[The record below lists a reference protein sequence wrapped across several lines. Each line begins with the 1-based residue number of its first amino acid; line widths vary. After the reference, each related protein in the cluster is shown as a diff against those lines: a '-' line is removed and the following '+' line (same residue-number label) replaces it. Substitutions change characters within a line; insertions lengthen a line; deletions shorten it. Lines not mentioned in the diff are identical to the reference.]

1 MNFIIFGIENPEVR
15 ALGELKELER
25 RTEGFEQFI
34 SDVIY
39 NEEMDVLAEEIE
51 YDLEETLDR
60 TEELKDLLNE
70 LGSKPLT
77 DQLEEVET
85 WIKQVLK
92 DLNKVCIFDL
102 ENESSQED
110 LKEVLIAAFELNR
123 YFLLIEEAIRQRLNE
138 QGII

>member
-70 LGSKPLT
+70 LGSKALT
-77 DQLEEVET
+77 DQLEEVES

-102 ENESSQED
+102 ENESNQED

-123 YFLLIEEAIRQRLNE
+123 YFLLIEEAIRQQLNE